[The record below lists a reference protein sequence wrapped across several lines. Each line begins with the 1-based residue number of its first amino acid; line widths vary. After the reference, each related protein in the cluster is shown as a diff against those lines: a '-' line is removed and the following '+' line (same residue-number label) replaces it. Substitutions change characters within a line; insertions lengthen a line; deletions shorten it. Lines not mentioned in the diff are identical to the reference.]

1 MPHPPRRDEIVELP
15 VADSPLPDSGEEIGE
30 FTPALLPGAVGV
42 SSVIHPQKWTEE
54 QVRDW
59 WDKRTKRTKEVEP
72 LSKGTD
78 GRNIMRWNV
87 NRFEQMCKGD
97 TNLAAALYQDLRNE
111 VQRFEHYRKT
121 GVVLKAAS
129 ISPKPGPCQRRRPS
143 VTRSKDSK
151 PTPTA
156 AQTQPLSRNGLQF
169 NPAPRGTTTL
179 KPKFLTSN
187 LNLDQG
193 GQKIAVPAPR
203 ASERKVAK
211 VAPAPK
217 AAQRASSN
225 GASGRQKPAFRNQ
238 GTSKMPETG
247 TAARNAENHLAEVPS
262 RDGPVVSFSEV
273 PEVPERRRSLVMED
287 IDGKLH
293 QLSTATRREKA
304 EVEKPKAMDDTAIIR
319 RTKSARLAAEAKGKE
334 SESEDATR
342 QMFDKRE
349 LRKRHKCVYEQ
360 HIRSWCER
368 YPKEDCP
375 APEPCRVRVYVRK
388 RPLFPHEEEA
398 DEFDVTTVT
407 GRKVIIHN
415 CLTKADLRSLFVS
428 HMGFQFTN
436 AFHESVSDDDVYEH
450 CAGAAVQHV
459 LDGNIAA
466 LFMFGQTGSGKTH
479 TMSGLLQRASA
490 HIFQQESTV
499 TLTAFEIAG
508 KVMRDLLDTNPKELK
523 IREDKSGKTQILGLQ
538 THDVSSS
545 TDLLRILK
553 DAQAHRA
560 TRATQVNETSSRS
573 HAVFRISRE
582 AKTKDGAATLTLV
595 DCAGSER
602 REDTT
607 QHDARSR
614 KDAAE
619 INSTI
624 FALKE
629 CFRVMRS
636 SKGQPPYRESLLTR
650 VLSDSFASE
659 QAMVVAIGTVSPSA
673 KDTEHSI
680 GTLRALQ
687 QLQGTQMSFEERED
701 ILKPKQE
708 VEVQAHPKTWSEA
721 EVRQWFEE
729 ACGGKAKAFAATI
742 SKGTDGKNL
751 LRWPNQRFTQQCEGD
766 EDLGHRLYQELRLRM
781 RAAGGPA

>member
-1 MPHPPRRDEIVELP
+1 MH
-15 VADSPLPDSGEEIGE
+15 EEIGE

-59 WDKRTKRTKEVEP
+59 WDKRTKRTKDVEP

-97 TNLAAALYQDLRNE
+97 NNLAAVLYQDLRNE

-193 GQKIAVPAPR
+193 GQKIAVQAPR
-203 ASERKVAK
+203 TSERKVAK

-217 AAQRASSN
+217 AAQHRASSN
-225 GASGRQKPAFRNQ
+225 GASGRQKHAFRNQ
-238 GTSKMPETG
+238 GTSKMPVETG
-247 TAARNAENHLAEVPS
+247 TAARNGENLNLAEIPS
-262 RDGPVVSFSEV
+262 RDPVVSFS
-273 PEVPERRRSLVMED
+273 EVPERRRSLVMED
-287 IDGKLH
+287 ISDGKLH

-304 EVEKPKAMDDTAIIR
+304 EVEKHKAMDDTAIIR

-360 HIRSWCER
+360 HIKSWCER
-368 YPKEDCP
+368 YPKEECP

-545 TDLLRILK
+545 TDLLRVLK

-607 QHDARSR
+607 QHDARTMAPCKVSNPLYRNVKAFPDIETSR
-614 KDAAE
+614 PRNVAV
-619 INSTI
+619 SGPL
-624 FALKE
+624 LK
-629 CFRVMRS
+629 V
-636 SKGQPPYRESLLTR
+636 SLKHEGR
-650 VLSDSFASE
+650 ARIVSASIE
-659 QAMVVAIGTVSPSA
+659 P
-673 KDTEHSI
+673 
-680 GTLRALQ
+680 RLQ
-687 QLQGTQMSFEERED
+687 Q
-701 ILKPKQE
+701 
-708 VEVQAHPKTWSEA
+708 H
-721 EVRQWFEE
+721 
-729 ACGGKAKAFAATI
+729 
-742 SKGTDGKNL
+742 
-751 LRWPNQRFTQQCEGD
+751 
-766 EDLGHRLYQELRLRM
+766 
-781 RAAGGPA
+781 